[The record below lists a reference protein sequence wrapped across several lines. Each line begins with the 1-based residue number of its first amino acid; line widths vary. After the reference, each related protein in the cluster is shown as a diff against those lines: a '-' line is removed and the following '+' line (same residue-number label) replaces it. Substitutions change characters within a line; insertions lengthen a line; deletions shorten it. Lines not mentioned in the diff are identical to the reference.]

1 MVQLLLDS
9 HALVDC
15 RTRVYNETFSTY
27 WVAHESMEHT
37 RVLHRLYNP
46 TVVQTLIIA
55 VNFMRHFLC
64 IMLVSQSD
72 IFICSYSVIH
82 IL

>member
-1 MVQLLLDS
+1 
-9 HALVDC
+9 
-15 RTRVYNETFSTY
+15 
-27 WVAHESMEHT
+27 MEHT